1 MKQFLLFLVLMLT
14 LASCTKVID
23 IKLNDAEATYVVEG
37 YLTEGEST
45 HHLKLTKTLAL
56 DQPSAYPQVTDATIS
71 ITDDLGF
78 AATYNMV
85 APGEYELSNY
95 QAHPNRTYTLTIQVG
110 SKQFK
115 SIQRM
120 PNAVQIDTVQ
130 SFPFAF
136 GPSSFVA
143 LIPVRMDPAGESNYY
158 QFNMIK
164 AGKPIK
170 GIFIQSDQ
178 YNDGNQMMEPIFAED
193 IQQGDTIDIEMYC
206 IDRSIYDYFY
216 TLVLNQQGAQPANP
230 QSNLTGGCLGY
241 FAVRTKEHRTV
252 IVP

>member
-1 MKQFLLFLVLMLT
+1 MKQYFFLLGILLFLS
-14 LASCTKVID
+14 SCTKVID
-23 IKLNDAEATYVVEG
+23 IDLNDAEATYVVEG
-37 YLTEGEST
+37 YLTEGETT

-56 DQPSAYPQVTDATIS
+56 DQPSAYPQVTNATIS

-85 APGEYELSNY
+85 APGEYELTNY
-95 QAHPNRTYTLTIQVG
+95 QASPNRTYTLTINVEG
-110 SKQFK
+110 KQFK
-115 SIQRM
+115 STQRM
-120 PNAVQIDTVQ
+120 PKAVQIDTVQ
-130 SFPFAF
+130 SFPFSF

-143 LIPVRMDPAGESNYY
+143 LIPVRMDPPGESNYY

-193 IQQGDTIDIEMYC
+193 VQQGDTIAIEMYC
-206 IDRSIYDYFY
+206 VDRTIYDYFY

-230 QSNLTGGCLGY
+230 QSNITGGCLGY
-241 FAVRTKEHRTV
+241 FSVRTKEQRTV